1 SVTPTCWGPTIS
13 AEARSTS
20 CLSATG
26 HCKPTRSMRS
36 WALPGCACACTLLA
50 VLVLPVDG
58 SAAVGPVQPRIVGG
72 GKAYAPGWAF
82 AVALEQKRRFIC
94 TGSLVAPDKV
104 LTAAHCAKG
113 GKRKNISVLA
123 GSSWISGP
131 RKPPR
136 TKIVHVAF
144 DPRYNGGKDRRDFA
158 VLTLATPQT
167 APTVQLA
174 SPGES
179 KSATRPGRIVRSA
192 GWGTRSARG
201 VNVARRLKATKE
213 RVYRSRKCQRAYT
226 KNGYQGASMICTL
239 GKRVRRT
246 HGRLPFHATSCAGDS
261 GGPLVGQTPDGPR
274 LGGVGSSRGFPLRL
288 GGARTYA

>member
-1 SVTPTCWGPTIS
+1 
-13 AEARSTS
+13 
-20 CLSATG
+20 
-26 HCKPTRSMRS
+26 MRS
-36 WALPGCACACTLLA
+36 WALPGCACTLL
-50 VLVLPVDG
+50 VFLVLPAGGRATVG
-58 SAAVGPVQPRIVGG
+58 SVQPRIVGG

-94 TGSLVAPDKV
+94 SGSLVAPTKV

-123 GSSWISGP
+123 GSPWISGK

-136 TKIVHVAF
+136 TKIVHVTL

-158 VLTLATPQT
+158 ILTLATPQT
-167 APTVQLA
+167 AATVQLA
-174 SPGES
+174 SPVES

-192 GWGTRSARG
+192 GWGTRSAWG

-261 GGPLVGQTPDGPR
+261 GGPLVAQTPDGPR
-274 LGGVGSSRGFPLRL
+274 LVGVVSSGVFPCGL
-288 GGARTYA
+288 GGASIYARVANQLPFLEAAIGS